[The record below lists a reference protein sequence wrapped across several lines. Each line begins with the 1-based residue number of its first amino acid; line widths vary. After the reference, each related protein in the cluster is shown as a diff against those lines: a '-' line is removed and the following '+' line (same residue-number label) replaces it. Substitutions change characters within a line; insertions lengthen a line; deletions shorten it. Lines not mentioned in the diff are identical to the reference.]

1 MPIDTT
7 MDQGYA
13 KQVAKRCSIG
23 TSATTF
29 DNDASTP
36 MLFDNQYYI
45 NLLANQ
51 SLLHSDSVLVGD
63 SRTISKVEE
72 FAQSQDAF
80 FTSWAE
86 SFSKL
91 STAGV
96 KTGDEGEIRFACQS
110 VNG

>member
-1 MPIDTT
+1 

-13 KQVAKRCSIG
+13 KKIAKKCSIG
-23 TSATTF
+23 TSATTI

-45 NLLANQ
+45 NLLANEG
-51 SLLHSDSVLVGD
+51 LLHSDSILVSD
-63 SRTISKVEE
+63 SRTISKVKE
-72 FAQSQDAF
+72 FARSQDAF

-91 STAGV
+91 STTGV
-96 KTGDEGEIRFACQS
+96 KTGNEGEVRFAC
-110 VNG
+110 